1 MCLSLSSASFSSG
14 FNTHAPDDQSEVI
27 NKQPW
32 HSRLSQVHSGLGAD
46 YFPKSDAVRLLW
58 SQEQGH

>member
-14 FNTHAPDDQSEVI
+14 FDMHAPHDQSEVI
-27 NKQPW
+27 NKQLW
-32 HSRLSQVHSGLGAD
+32 RSRLSQVQSGLGAD